1 MSQLVFQSTAGGS
14 ITFVGA
20 STSTA
25 FLVNVPASNGTLVYI
40 DGSNNTALTNL
51 TVSGTSSFSG
61 ASTFGST
68 TSFAGTATFALGA
81 SFGASVSFA
90 GLTCSADA
98 TFSGTGEIKIPAGT
112 TAQRSGTPATGMIRY
127 NTSYSQFE
135 GYNGSAWGII
145 GGGATGS
152 SGDQI
157 FVLNGQTVTANYTIP
172 SGKNASTAGAI
183 TINTGIV
190 VTVSTGSRWVIV

>member
-25 FLVNVPASNGTLVYI
+25 FLVNVPASNGTLVYV

-68 TSFAGTATFALGA
+68 TSFAGTATFAVPA
-81 SFGASVSFA
+81 SFA
-90 GLTCSADA
+90 GFTCSTDA

>member
-25 FLVNVPASNGTLVYI
+25 FLVNVPASNGSLVYI

-51 TVSGTSSFSG
+51 TVSGTSSFTG

-68 TSFAGTATFALGA
+68 TSFAGTATFAVPA
-81 SFGASVSFA
+81 TFA
-90 GLTCSADA
+90 GFTSTQDGI
-98 TFSGTGEIKIPAGT
+98 FSGTGEVQIPAGT
-112 TAQRSGTPATGMIRY
+112 TAQRSATPATGMIRY
-127 NTSYSQFE
+127 NTSYTQFE

-157 FVLNGQTVTANYTIP
+157 FVLNGQTVTSNYTIP
-172 SGKNASTAGAI
+172 SGKNASTAGNI
-183 TINTGIV
+183 TINTGIT